1 MSIKALIFDVDGTI
15 ADTEETH
22 RQAFNA
28 AFLEHGLA
36 WDWVRPEYAELLRTS
51 GGKER
56 IALYIESQKL
66 KPQEKARLKGM
77 VQLIHDSKTRIYA
90 ELIAD
95 GGAPLRPGVA
105 RIIGEARAA
114 GVRLGIASTTTSAN
128 VSALISA
135 QFGADAWNWFEALA
149 CGDVVENKK
158 PAPDIYTRVL
168 GMLRLPASDC
178 VAFEDSVNGLNSA
191 KAAGLYTVVTPTAWS
206 EGQDFSDADLL
217 LRSLGDADAPLAAE
231 DARQAGGPQL
241 TLTRLQQLHA
251 AASRPA
257 AASQRRGQ
265 PCR

>member
-36 WDWVRPEYAELLRTS
+36 WDWSRSEYAELLRTS

-56 IALYIESQKL
+56 LEVYIESLQPE
-66 KPQEKARLKGM
+66 PQEKARLMRM
-77 VQLIHDSKTRIYA
+77 VQLINGSKTRIYA
-90 ELIAD
+90 ERIAE

-105 RIIGEARAA
+105 RLIGEARAA

-128 VSALISA
+128 ISALIGA
-135 QFGADAWNWFEALA
+135 QFGAEAWNWFEAMA
-149 CGDVVENKK
+149 CGDVVARKK
-158 PAPDIYTRVL
+158 PAPDIYTRAL
-168 GMLRLPASDC
+168 GMLRLQARDC

-206 EGQDFSDADLL
+206 EGQDFSGADLL
-217 LRSLGDADAPLAAE
+217 LSSLGDAGAPLQAG
-231 DARQAGGPQL
+231 DATLAGGPFL
-241 TLTRLQQLHA
+241 ALARLQQLHDAALGRA
-251 AASRPA
+251 AA
-257 AASQRRGQ
+257 
-265 PCR
+265 